1 MKIKGCI
8 IAVLILLLGATG
20 FGYAW
25 FYYVFGEGVKS
36 GELNY
41 VVNKGYIFKTYE
53 GKMIQS
59 GFKGSSAKGAAATG
73 IQSNEFVFSIED
85 EEVAKKLMNMGTRTV
100 DLYYKEYLHA
110 LPWRGN
116 SVYIVDSFIV
126 KVENIS
132 LNKTETRLN
141 VGEEERISAA
151 IYPDDSN
158 CKGLH
163 WSSSNNAVV
172 TINSEGVI
180 HAVAPGKATIY
191 AKADNKTASCD
202 VIVRERYVQQPLS
215 STGNS
220 NSAATYDDEEEVY
233 Y

>member
-1 MKIKGCI
+1 MKIKLFLLFFL
-8 IAVLILLLGATG
+8 IAILGVGAFG
-20 FGYAW
+20 FFRY
-25 FYYVFGEGVKS
+25 YYVFGEGVKS

-59 GFKGSSAKGAAATG
+59 GFKGATKGVTANT
-73 IQSNEFVFSIED
+73 IQSNEFVFSIENK
-85 EEVAKKLMNMGTRTV
+85 EVAKKLMNMGTRTV
-100 DLYYKEYLHA
+100 DLYYKEYLHT

-132 LNKTETRLN
+132 LNKNETYMN

-158 CKGLH
+158 CKSLN

-172 TINSEGVI
+172 TVSSQGIV

-202 VIVRERYVQQPLS
+202 VIVREK
-215 STGNS
+215 TKWKENS
-220 NSAATYDDEEEVY
+220 YGEYEEK
-233 Y
+233 

>member
-1 MKIKGCI
+1 MKIKI
-8 IAVLILLLGATG
+8 IIISVLVLLLGLGA
-20 FGYAW
+20 FLYVRY
-25 FYYVFGEGVKS
+25 YYVFGEGVKS

-59 GFKGSSAKGAAATG
+59 GFKGSNDAKGAAATG
-73 IQSNEFVFSIED
+73 IQSNEFVFSID
-85 EEVAKKLMNMGTRTV
+85 NDEVAKKLMNMGTRTV
-100 DLYYKEYLHA
+100 DLYYREYLHT

-116 SVYIVDSFIV
+116 SVYVVDSFIV

-132 LNKTETRLN
+132 LNKNETYMN

-151 IYPDDSN
+151 VYPDDSN
-158 CKGLH
+158 CKSLN

-172 TINSEGVI
+172 TVSSQGVI

-202 VIVRERYVQQPLS
+202 VIVRE
-215 STGNS
+215 S
-220 NSAATYDDEEEVY
+220 NSRSKSYGNYNTEY
-233 Y
+233 

>member
-1 MKIKGCI
+1 MKIKLI
-8 IAVLILLLGATG
+8 LFILLILLLGGAA
-20 FGYAW
+20 FGY
-25 FYYVFGEGVKS
+25 FRYYYVFGEGVKS

-59 GFKGSSAKGAAATG
+59 GFKGSSTTKGATATG
-73 IQSNEFVFSIED
+73 IQSNEFVFSIEN

-100 DLYYKEYLHA
+100 DLYYKEYLHT

-172 TINSEGVI
+172 TVNSEGEI

-202 VIVRERYVQQPLS
+202 VIVRDPKRDTDNLYEGYNTKDRY
-215 STGNS
+215 
-220 NSAATYDDEEEVY
+220 
-233 Y
+233 

>member
-1 MKIKGCI
+1 MKIKI
-8 IAVLILLLGATG
+8 IIISVLVLLLGLGA
-20 FGYAW
+20 FFY
-25 FYYVFGEGVKS
+25 FRYYYVFGEGVKS

-59 GFKGSSAKGAAATG
+59 GFKGSNDAKGAAATG
-73 IQSNEFVFSIED
+73 IQSNEFVFSID
-85 EEVAKKLMNMGTRTV
+85 NDEVAKKLMNMGTRTV
-100 DLYYKEYLHA
+100 DLYYREYLHT

-116 SVYIVDSFIV
+116 SVYVVDSFIV

-132 LNKTETRLN
+132 LNKNETYMN

-151 IYPDDSN
+151 VYPDDSN
-158 CKGLH
+158 CKSLN

-172 TINSEGVI
+172 TVSSQGVI

-202 VIVRERYVQQPLS
+202 VIVRE
-215 STGNS
+215 S
-220 NSAATYDDEEEVY
+220 NSRSKSYGNYNTEY
-233 Y
+233 

>member
-1 MKIKGCI
+1 MKKLI
-8 IAVLILLLGATG
+8 IFLVILLLGLG
-20 FGYAW
+20 GYGY
-25 FYYVFGEGVKS
+25 FRYYYVFGEGVKS

-59 GFKGSSAKGAAATG
+59 GFKGNDTKGASTG
-73 IQSNEFVFSIED
+73 IQSNEFVFSIEN

-100 DLYYKEYLHA
+100 DLYYKEYLHT

-116 SVYIVDSFIV
+116 SLYIVDSFIV

-132 LNKTETRLN
+132 LNKTETTLN
-141 VGEEERISAA
+141 IGEYEQLSAA

-158 CKGLH
+158 CKGLN

-172 TINSEGVI
+172 LVTSSGMLK
-180 HAVAPGKATIY
+180 AVAPGKAIVF
-191 AKADNKTASCD
+191 AKADNKTASCEI
-202 VIVRERYVQQPLS
+202 IVREPVKNQTERYEEY
-215 STGNS
+215 GN
-220 NSAATYDDEEEVY
+220 E
-233 Y
+233 

>member
-1 MKIKGCI
+1 MKIKI
-8 IAVLILLLGATG
+8 IIISVLVLLLGLGA
-20 FGYAW
+20 FFY
-25 FYYVFGEGVKS
+25 FRYYYVFGEGVKS

-59 GFKGSSAKGAAATG
+59 GFKGSNDAKGAAATG
-73 IQSNEFVFSIED
+73 IQSNEFVFSID
-85 EEVAKKLMNMGTRTV
+85 NDEVAKKLMNMGTRTV
-100 DLYYKEYLHA
+100 DLYYREYLNT

-116 SVYIVDSFIV
+116 SVYVVDSFIV
-126 KVENIS
+126 KVEHIS
-132 LNKTETRLN
+132 LNKNETYIN

-151 IYPDDSN
+151 VYPDDSN
-158 CKGLH
+158 CKSLC

-172 TINSEGVI
+172 TVSSQGVI

-202 VIVRERYVQQPLS
+202 VIVRE
-215 STGNS
+215 S
-220 NSAATYDDEEEVY
+220 NSRSNSYGNYNTEY
-233 Y
+233 

>member
-1 MKIKGCI
+1 MKIKI
-8 IAVLILLLGATG
+8 IIISVLVLLLGLGA
-20 FGYAW
+20 FFY
-25 FYYVFGEGVKS
+25 FRYYYVFGEGVKS

-59 GFKGSSAKGAAATG
+59 GFKGATKGATAV
-73 IQSNEFVFSIED
+73 QSNEFVFSID
-85 EEVAKKLMNMGTRTV
+85 NEEVAKKLMNMGTRTV
-100 DLYYKEYLHA
+100 DLYYREYLHT

-116 SVYIVDSFIV
+116 SVYVVDSFIV

-132 LNKTETRLN
+132 LNKNETYMN

-158 CKGLH
+158 CKSLN
-163 WSSSNNAVV
+163 WSSSNNAVA
-172 TINSEGVI
+172 TISSQGVV

-202 VIVRERYVQQPLS
+202 VIVRE
-215 STGNS
+215 S
-220 NSAATYDDEEEVY
+220 NSRSKSYGNYNTEY
-233 Y
+233 

>member
-1 MKIKGCI
+1 MKIKLI
-8 IAVLILLLGATG
+8 LFILLILLLGGAG
-20 FGYAW
+20 IGYW
-25 FYYVFGEGVKS
+25 RYYFVFGNGVKS

-59 GFKGSSAKGAAATG
+59 GFKGTNDAKGAAATG
-73 IQSNEFVFSIED
+73 IQSNEFIFSIEN

-100 DLYYKEYLHA
+100 DLYYKEYLHT

-116 SVYIVDSFIV
+116 SVYVVDSFIV

-132 LNKTETRLN
+132 LNKTETRMN
-141 VGEEERISAA
+141 VGEDERISAA

-163 WSSSNNAVV
+163 WSSSNNAVATV
-172 TINSEGVI
+172 NSEGEI

-202 VIVRERYVQQPLS
+202 VIVRDPKRETEDFKAGYDSKERF
-215 STGNS
+215 
-220 NSAATYDDEEEVY
+220 
-233 Y
+233 